1 MKNTIAPTSL
11 RSCRDYIKG
20 RYSANAPGN
29 ELTVSR
35 YASIRCYLRSQ
46 YPPLRGERLRKTV
59 LATIGALTGFS
70 MLFVLLAA

>member
-1 MKNTIAPTSL
+1 MKNTIAPTTL

-20 RYSANAPGN
+20 RYSASTSGN
-29 ELTVSR
+29 ELNAGR

-59 LATIGALTGFS
+59 LGIIGTLTAIS
-70 MLFVLLAA
+70 ALFVLLAA